1 MGRDMG
7 WSRVGSSEGRGEILG
22 GGELGAVRGGG
33 LGVVRGGERYRELG
47 AVRGG
52 GLGVVRGEIQGG
64 G

>member
-1 MGRDMG
+1 M
-7 WSRVGSSEGRGEILG
+7 
-22 GGELGAVRGGG
+22 RGGG

-52 GLGVVRGEIQGG
+52 RLGVVRGEIQGG

>member
-33 LGVVRGGERYRELG
+33 
-47 AVRGG
+47 
-52 GLGVVRGEIQGG
+52 
-64 G
+64 